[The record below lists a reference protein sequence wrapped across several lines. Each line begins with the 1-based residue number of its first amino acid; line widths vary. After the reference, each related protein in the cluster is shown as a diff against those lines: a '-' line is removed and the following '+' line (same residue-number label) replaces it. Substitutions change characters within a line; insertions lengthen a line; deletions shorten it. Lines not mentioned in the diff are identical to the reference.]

1 MWPKD
6 FRKRKRRGSVP
17 PFVVAL
23 ITIVIIAAAVLV
35 SWWYFALT
43 RNVLNQPVLDITDA
57 YYVGNTLYVTLR
69 NLGGYNVTV
78 NTFNALCPG
87 INITMPTGST
97 GVTIIAGATKTFQSS
112 GSVQNLYDGASCV
125 AKLTIT
131 NWATNKQQDVN
142 IPFRVTV
149 P

>member
-1 MWPKD
+1 MWPKA
-6 FRKRKRRGSVP
+6 FRKRKGSVP

-57 YYVGNTLYVTLR
+57 YYVSPNLYITIR

-78 NTFNALCPG
+78 NTFSVLCSG
-87 INITMPTGST
+87 SQISMQTGF
-97 GVTIIAGATKTFQSS
+97 IPAGTTKTFQNS
-112 GSVQNLYDGASCV
+112 GPASGLYDGESCV

>member
-1 MWPKD
+1 M
-6 FRKRKRRGSVP
+6 P

-23 ITIVIIAAAVLV
+23 LTIVIIAATVLV
-35 SWWYFALT
+35 AWWYLALT
-43 RNVLNQPVLDITDA
+43 RNVLNQPVLEVTDA
-57 YYVGNTLYVTLR
+57 YYVGGKLYVTIR
-69 NLGGYNVTV
+69 NLGGYNVSV
-78 NTFNALCPG
+78 NSFNVTCPG
-87 INITMPTGST
+87 AGQISMARET
-97 GVTIIAGATKTFQSS
+97 VIIVAGTTKTFQNNESAS
-112 GSVQNLYDGASCV
+112 GLYDGESCV

>member
-1 MWPKD
+1 M
-6 FRKRKRRGSVP
+6 P

-57 YYVGNTLYVTLR
+57 YYVGNTLYITLR

-87 INITMPTGST
+87 ISITMST
-97 GVTIIAGATKTFQSS
+97 GDILAGTTKVFSGSS
-112 GSVQNLYDGASCV
+112 GGKLYDGASCV

>member
-1 MWPKD
+1 MWSKA
-6 FRKRKRRGSVP
+6 FRERKGSVP

-69 NLGGYNVTV
+69 NLGGYNITV
-78 NTFNALCPG
+78 NSFNVLCSG
-87 INITMPTGST
+87 QTNQITMTPT
-97 GVTIIAGATKTFQSS
+97 GVTIIAGATKTLQSS